1 MDIRLISLTLDHFK
15 GAEHFTFTPDGE
27 SFLVYGKNATGKTT
41 IYDALTWCLWGKD
54 SQGRKDFDIKPLDDH
69 NQVKDHSA
77 ITSVTATLETTDGFF
92 TFRRTYYEKWSK
104 KRGKGDATF
113 DGHSSDYF
121 VNEIPVLKSE
131 FDHKVAA
138 LVEEDTFRL
147 LTSVTYLPE
156 TMKWQ
161 DRREML
167 FRLAGTASDTEIMEQ
182 DPRFASL
189 AGGLDGR
196 SLDDYKKVLLSRR
209 KGLDRD
215 RKDIPAR
222 MDECK
227 RTLANCSG
235 VDFATLRE
243 QRETLSQQEEQVK
256 AELALYSAGNSTA
269 QLRGQLDQLEAQTRA
284 LDAEDRAYQAEHRQ
298 AGEDPAELAA
308 LLRRMEIQER
318 GYRSDLE
325 STRNQ
330 IKAQE
335 EELESLRGGW
345 RRISGEA
352 YSKSDRCHSCG
363 QKLPAAQLDQAKS
376 KWAADRD
383 RRLNAVTKSATE
395 IKAHM
400 ESLLARQE
408 EQADALRQMEEKV
421 DKVQARLDKAR
432 QAAQMPPEHM
442 PGYAAQREALETKAK
457 LLGAQVSQLEAD
469 SIAGYR
475 KLVEQRDSLHL
486 KIAALDVELSKE
498 GRIRDA
504 NQRIEEL
511 NQQARKAAE
520 AVEELDQM
528 LYLCEEFSR
537 FRASFV
543 EQSVNQLFDN
553 ASFRLF
559 REQINGGLEE
569 CCDVMYQGVPYGSL
583 NNGARINIGIDIIR
597 TFSREMG
604 IHVPLF
610 VDNAESVTDLWSSGG
625 QMVLLV
631 VNKDDDILRTERMY
645 EK

>member
-1 MDIRLISLTLDHFK
+1 
-15 GAEHFTFTPDGE
+15 
-27 SFLVYGKNATGKTT
+27 
-41 IYDALTWCLWGKD
+41 
-54 SQGRKDFDIKPLDDH
+54 
-69 NQVKDHSA
+69 
-77 ITSVTATLETTDGFF
+77 
-92 TFRRTYYEKWSK
+92 
-104 KRGKGDATF
+104 
-113 DGHSSDYF
+113 
-121 VNEIPVLKSE
+121 
-131 FDHKVAA
+131 
-138 LVEEDTFRL
+138 
-147 LTSVTYLPE
+147 
-156 TMKWQ
+156 
-161 DRREML
+161 
-167 FRLAGTASDTEIMEQ
+167 
-182 DPRFASL
+182 
-189 AGGLDGR
+189 
-196 SLDDYKKVLLSRR
+196 
-209 KGLDRD
+209 
-215 RKDIPAR
+215 
-222 MDECK
+222 
-227 RTLANCSG
+227 
-235 VDFATLRE
+235 
-243 QRETLSQQEEQVK
+243 
-256 AELALYSAGNSTA
+256 
-269 QLRGQLDQLEAQTRA
+269 
-284 LDAEDRAYQAEHRQ
+284 
-298 AGEDPAELAA
+298 
-308 LLRRMEIQER
+308 
-318 GYRSDLE
+318 
-325 STRNQ
+325 
-330 IKAQE
+330 
-335 EELESLRGGW
+335 
-345 RRISGEA
+345 
-352 YSKSDRCHSCG
+352 
-363 QKLPAAQLDQAKS
+363 
-376 KWAADRD
+376 
-383 RRLNAVTKSATE
+383 
-395 IKAHM
+395 
-400 ESLLARQE
+400 
-408 EQADALRQMEEKV
+408 
-421 DKVQARLDKAR
+421 
-432 QAAQMPPEHM
+432 M

-469 SIAGYR
+469 SITGYR